1 MLLTVAVRPLPGKYS
16 KLSTETD
23 GRSLPSLWST
33 TALQF
38 ILQKRKWHKDREEII
53 MFNIMLYLYIRDGI
67 TEHSRIELCC
77 GESQQQQQRLIPL
90 GGVGYIVENLI
101 DRN

>member
-16 KLSTETD
+16 KLSTEID

-38 ILQKRKWHKDREEII
+38 ILQKKKC
-53 MFNIMLYLYIRDGI
+53 IR
-67 TEHSRIELCC
+67 TEKR
-77 GESQQQQQRLIPL
+77 
-90 GGVGYIVENLI
+90 
-101 DRN
+101 